1 MSAQSLHSTFAAA
14 GGPGDGAVR
23 GDTGLLRIALR
34 LDAIATGAVGL
45 LALAGCAAFDG
56 ALGLPTAFLA
66 GLGAF
71 LVLYALGVWRV
82 AARSAPHRTAVRVVI
97 GLNLLWFADSVLTA
111 LTGWLDPTGLG
122 TTLIVLQAIAV
133 LGFADVQIFA
143 LRKANKSAR

>member
-1 MSAQSLHSTFAAA
+1 MSAQSLHSTFAT
-14 GGPGDGAVR
+14 GGPGDRAVR

-45 LALAGCAAFDG
+45 AALAGCAAFDG

-82 AARSAPHRTAVRVVI
+82 AGRSTPHRTAVRVVI

-111 LTGWLDPTGLG
+111 VAGWLDPTGLG

-133 LGFADVQIFA
+133 LAFADVQVFA
-143 LRKANKSAR
+143 LRKANKSVR

>member
-1 MSAQSLHSTFAAA
+1 MSAQSLHSTLAAA
-14 GGPGDGAVR
+14 GSGEDGSVR

-45 LALAGCAAFDG
+45 AALVGCAAFDG
-56 ALGLPTAFLA
+56 ALGLSTAFLA

-82 AARSAPHRTAVRVVI
+82 ATRATPHRTAVRVVI

-111 LTGWLDPTGLG
+111 VAGWMDPTGLG
-122 TTLIVLQAIAV
+122 TALIVLQAIAV
-133 LGFADVQIFA
+133 LGFADLQMFA
-143 LRKANKSAR
+143 LRKARKSVR